1 MHLISFA
8 SSWVLWNER
17 NDMLFC
23 GQERSLVQLL
33 ENVQPPFGG
42 LKLNLL
48 YFHIDFIIG
57 AKTFSYVRVLASF
70 VYFN

>member
-1 MHLISFA
+1 
-8 SSWVLWNER
+8 
-17 NDMLFC
+17 MLFC